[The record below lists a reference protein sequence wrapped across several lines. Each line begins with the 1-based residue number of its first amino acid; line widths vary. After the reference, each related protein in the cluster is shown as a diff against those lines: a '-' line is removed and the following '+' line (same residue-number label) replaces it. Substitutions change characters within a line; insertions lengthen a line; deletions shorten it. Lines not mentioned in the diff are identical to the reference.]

1 MLKIY
6 KVLKLHLELVT
17 DLDDYEQDIL
27 RKYGKVENGVT
38 RDILVPGDMTLHGL
52 TPMSVG
58 HLGHWCLVL
67 YSCSHSLPFQ

>member
-1 MLKIY
+1 MLKIN
-6 KVLKLHLELVT
+6 KILKLHLELVT

-52 TPMSVG
+52 TPMSV
-58 HLGHWCLVL
+58 
-67 YSCSHSLPFQ
+67 